1 MTLNEKLEEAIKSWI
16 PSDRCEEIA
25 DQHAIDFT
33 KWIINVST
41 SNTLKY
47 LTIEELLEIYKKL

>member
-1 MTLNEKLEEAIKSWI
+1 MTLNEKFEEAIRSWI

-33 KWIINVST
+33 KWFINVST
-41 SNTLKY
+41 SNTLNY
-47 LTIEELLEIYKKL
+47 LTIEELLEMYKNL